1 MATVTVYTAERMKAI
16 EDASVVS
23 GEVVGDDLIL
33 TRFDATTVNAGNV
46 RGPQGDQGLP
56 GLDGDVTTAAMT
68 TAISNAI
75 NALKATLYS
84 VVNHGSNPS
93 TARPTGYAGVI
104 WYGSVQPTNMAE
116 PDIVIRTDEA
126 I

>member
-16 EDASVVS
+16 EDASIVD
-23 GEVVGDDLIL
+23 GEIVGDDLIL
-33 TRFDATTVNAGNV
+33 TKYDESTINAGSV
-46 RGPQGDQGLP
+46 RGPQGIQGIP
-56 GLDGDVTTAAMT
+56 GDVTVAAMNAAITAA
-68 TAISNAI
+68 I
-75 NALKATLYS
+75 NGLKATLYA
-84 VVNHGSNPS
+84 VVNHGADDT

-104 WYGSVQPTNMAE
+104 WYGSVQPLNIAE